1 MDTYIA
7 LSKSEQVWKASL
19 NDALRLITQACAQM
33 LGVERASVWQL
44 NSINSELSCLCLFD
58 EETHA
63 FTQGMVLES
72 QRFPRYFKV
81 LAAERVIDATHA
93 MNDPR
98 TAEFYDHYLKPLNI
112 CSLLDATLRTEGYT
126 QGVLCFEQKTQPR
139 YWTDEE
145 KIFAASIADM
155 ISQLMMLNSYR
166 ERELRFRTLFEGTLD
181 AVLVIR
187 EGLIFECNPSTLTM
201 FRISREQIMEAALG
215 EFSPLTQPDGRHST
229 QWFRGNVETALKG
242 NRQEFEWTF
251 KRTDGSLFHA
261 EVGLSYLMLG
271 ERECVLATVRDISDR
286 KIAEAALIESQ
297 RQLAYRT
304 SHDALTELPNRDS
317 LHERGASLLIEAKRA
332 KQQVAVLL
340 LDLNRFKDVN
350 DTLGHRIGD
359 FILQKVAQRLIH
371 ALEKAHDKTQLYRLG
386 GDEFAIIQYGIINKK
401 SILSLV
407 RMVNHELKM
416 PMEVEGMFLEM
427 GASIGVALY
436 PDNGDSSHA
445 LLRCA
450 DVAMYHAK
458 THGETSSFYSNE
470 LDSHSTRRLTMLADL
485 GTAIRENQL
494 QLYYQPRIDIKTNEC
509 NGCEAL
515 LRWNHPVHGMV
526 PPADFIP
533 LAEMTEVI
541 HPLSL
546 WVLTSAMR
554 QIRSWLDQGKEIAI
568 AVNLSARNL
577 IDLHCPSQVKR
588 LLEEYNVPNHLLEI
602 EITESALITD
612 PHRAMQVVEEFHKL
626 GIHLAIDDFGTG
638 YSSMGYLKRLP
649 IQTLKIDRSFV
660 KDMLSDDADAVIVRS
675 TIGLAHSFGLN
686 VVAEGVE
693 DEPTLMVLRNLQCEQ
708 AQGYHICRPV
718 PVVDFD
724 AWYDARLS

>member
-1 MDTYIA
+1 
-7 LSKSEQVWKASL
+7 
-19 NDALRLITQACAQM
+19 
-33 LGVERASVWQL
+33 
-44 NSINSELSCLCLFD
+44 
-58 EETHA
+58 
-63 FTQGMVLES
+63 
-72 QRFPRYFKV
+72 
-81 LAAERVIDATHA
+81 
-93 MNDPR
+93 
-98 TAEFYDHYLKPLNI
+98 
-112 CSLLDATLRTEGYT
+112 
-126 QGVLCFEQKTQPR
+126 
-139 YWTDEE
+139 
-145 KIFAASIADM
+145 ASIADM

-166 ERELRFRTLFEGTLD
+166 DRELRFRTLFEGTLD
-181 AVLVIR
+181 AVMVIR
-187 EGLIFECNPSTLTM
+187 DFEICECNPSMLTM
-201 FRISREQIMEAALG
+201 FGSSREQLMDSSLSKL
-215 EFSPLTQPDGRHST
+215 SPLSQPDGRHSEH
-229 QWFRGNVETALKG
+229 QIETRIKAALNG
-242 NRQEFEWTF
+242 TRQQFEWNF
-251 KRTDGSLFHA
+251 HRMDGTSFHA
-261 EVGLSYLMLG
+261 EVGLNFLQLG
-271 ERECVLATVRDISDR
+271 DMKCVLGTIRDVSDR
-286 KIAEAALIESQ
+286 KQAEAALVESQ
-297 RQLAYRT
+297 KQLAFRT

-317 LHERGASLLIEAKRA
+317 LHENGASLLIDAKRSG
-332 KQQVAVLL
+332 QNVAVLL

-359 FILQKVAQRLIH
+359 FILQKVARRLLT
-371 ALEKAHDKTQLYRLG
+371 ALQKSNTKSQLYRLG
-386 GDEFAIIQYGIINKK
+386 GDEFAVIQYGIVDQQSIMALVSTVNK
-401 SILSLV
+401 
-407 RMVNHELKM
+407 ELKM

-436 PDNGDSSHA
+436 PEHGDSSHA

-458 THGETSSFYSNE
+458 THGETCSFYSNE

-494 QLYYQPRIDIKTNEC
+494 QLYYQPRIDIKTGAC

-515 LRWNHPVHGMV
+515 LRWDHPLHGMV

-533 LAEMTEVI
+533 LAEMTEII

-546 WVLTSAMR
+546 WVLTSAMK
-554 QIRSWLDQGKEIAI
+554 QIRSWMDQGKEIAI

-577 IDLHCPSQVKR
+577 IDIHCPSQVKS
-588 LLEEYNVPNHLLEI
+588 LLEEFDVPHRLLEI

-638 YSSMGYLKRLP
+638 YSSMSYLKRLP

-718 PVVDFD
+718 PVADFD
-724 AWYDARLS
+724 AWYDARLN